1 MNFTSDGRD
10 CSNKEAAGSNRER
23 HDISED
29 DCNDCAICQEVL
41 KKPITLPC
49 KHRFCSDCLDSWRG
63 RYVFDKLKTCPQCR
77 SKIPVTK
84 SMIVQLE
91 SFCRLRADLE
101 NKLNRSPCPL
111 PALPGTEIYNY
122 TKGFYGNI
130 PDEEIFRIRDL
141 PCDEQ
146 QSCLRSLL
154 ERAYLHFDGQIK
166 ELEEQ
171 IGDGTEILEEYTDE
185 QAWDDLP
192 ADVGSA
198 SENNDVEKVL
208 NWLGTPP
215 IPSKRINARNS
226 KSNEMTLLHHATK
239 GNRLHMVRLLLQYGA
254 DVDAIGAMGLS
265 PFLAACTIKR
275 YHSIALVFLEW
286 GADKESTAPGPPGVD
301 DITAIDIAQN
311 FAGNEELADILKSP
325 LGGRRCKIFEVPSPI
340 ALNGKSCIVGEYFG
354 DIDTYA
360 VTVGEQHPIEDEDGD
375 NCVKIKSQHLK
386 RCDRTLE
393 DPGEVVE
400 FLGHDSITTDIK
412 WRTKL
417 V

>member
-1 MNFTSDGRD
+1 MNSTSNGRE
-10 CSNKEAAGSNRER
+10 CRNQEAAESSRER
-23 HDISED
+23 DVSD
-29 DCNDCAICQEVL
+29 DDGCNECAICQEIL

-63 RYVFDKLKTCPQCR
+63 RYVFDKKKTCPQCR

-84 SMIVQLE
+84 SMMAQLE
-91 SFCRLRADLE
+91 SLRRLRADLE
-101 NKLNRSPCPL
+101 SKINIRPCPL
-111 PALPGTEIYNY
+111 PAPPGTEIYNY

-130 PDEEIFRIRDL
+130 SDEEIFRIRDL
-141 PCDEQ
+141 PSDEEQ
-146 QSCLRSLL
+146 QSCLRLRL
-154 ERAYLHFDGQIK
+154 EAAYSHFDGQIK

-171 IGDGTEILEEYTDE
+171 IGDGTEVLEEYTDE
-185 QAWDDLP
+185 RQAWEDLP

-198 SENNDVEKVL
+198 SENNDVDKVL
-208 NWLGTPP
+208 NWLGNPP

-239 GNRLHMVRLLLQYGA
+239 GNRVHMVRLLLQYGA

-275 YHSIALVFLEW
+275 YHSIALVFLQW
-286 GADKESTAPGPPGVD
+286 GADKESTAPGPPGID

-325 LGGRRCKIFEVPSPI
+325 LGGRRCKIFGTEF
-340 ALNGKSCIVGEYFG
+340 NGKSCVVGEYFG
-354 DIDTYA
+354 VNDTYA
-360 VTVGEQHPIEDEDGD
+360 VTVGEQRATEDDYI
-375 NCVKIKSQHLK
+375 KIKSQHLK

-400 FLGHDSITTDIK
+400 FLGRDSITTEIK